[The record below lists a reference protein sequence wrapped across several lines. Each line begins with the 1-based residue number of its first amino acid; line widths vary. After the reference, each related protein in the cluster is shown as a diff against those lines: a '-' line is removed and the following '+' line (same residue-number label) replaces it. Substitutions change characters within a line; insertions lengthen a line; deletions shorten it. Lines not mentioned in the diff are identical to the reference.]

1 VHVHVCMC
9 LCVCIIACTLIICT
23 HTLYTHTHTQTHN
36 EGGTY
41 RMCSFKE
48 GDTFAASYMKMFQT
62 SPGIQAQIESAID
75 TSCIMITIPEEYR
88 CVCVCVCVSYA

>member
-1 VHVHVCMC
+1 
-9 LCVCIIACTLIICT
+9 
-23 HTLYTHTHTQTHN
+23 
-36 EGGTY
+36 
-41 RMCSFKE
+41 MCSFKE

>member
-1 VHVHVCMC
+1 MYMCMC
-9 LCVCIIACTLIICT
+9 LYMYVCVCVFLCAHSLSAN
-23 HTLYTHTHTQTHN
+23 THTHKQTHN

-88 CVCVCVCVSYA
+88 CV